1 MAFIDT
7 PRTDAGNATYLDN
20 GHNIEAL
27 SAENSFLSPVK
38 KQGDLLAQLRSHRG
52 STLKTPRMR
61 APFADRRNLP
71 AAQAQAEFTPLLKS
85 VTKRNA
91 SRLGKENVVPQTP
104 AFLKPGYQVKDSP
117 ALQAPESS
125 VLYGDETRSDV
136 GAAEEATPLPQT
148 ASSSAQSTPMPVLP
162 KRDGNG
168 VLQDH
173 GNMMTLREQENIIDK
188 IEKENFGLKLKIHY
202 LEESLRKSAPDF
214 HQAALKEN
222 TELKVDKVTMQ
233 KELSKTRKILI
244 QAERD
249 LENYRIS
256 LQDMEQK
263 RIRTQED
270 RAAQKERE
278 SLQKRCGDQE
288 RQIDDLLRHLQDA
301 KGDASVVEK
310 FKETIEDLEA
320 DLREK
325 NREIEA
331 KEDEY
336 DEKADQARDTITE
349 LREKL
354 ENVDEDLE
362 KLREL
367 RETAENLQR
376 EAERAKAEA
385 EQANEERQEAE
396 KERQKAED
404 DLNELHDEMA
414 NKSFTTKGLTRQVEE
429 KANRLED
436 ELTSLRKE
444 HSELQQRLD
453 NKTRELQRLEDAIR
467 DAQEEAEVREQRLKD
482 ANELLRNE
490 RDIALRKSAASLD
503 QVQSITKELQR
514 KSEDRDVLQTRHETL
529 KMESQ
534 SLQRELSKS
543 QFQVH
548 ELQQALEHE
557 KQHSLDNELAQRT
570 EAKERVEEIS
580 KALNTLKRDLEDER
594 STSAAKEEH
603 WTDLEKELHMR
614 IEKAEQKVKGLQR
627 TVDKL
632 HESEGTLSGRELR
645 LQEALEN
652 EKQRHLGE
660 EALLSRQIKEFQE
673 DLANKRQLMDENR
686 LEILRL
692 KEELRSGNRDQAAS
706 DEKIQALEDEIDVLQ
721 IALDE
726 EAERARQDIDAA
738 RQETDEIRL
747 QLQELKQNLTR
758 TETANANARAEIER
772 FQIDIQAG
780 HGTTEQMH
788 SRLRDLDNQLKRL
801 GEEKQELR
809 RQLAKSENDIELLR
823 SSATA
828 ADAENSELVD
838 LRQKVST
845 SRNKEMDY
853 LQRETTHKDTI
864 RQLKRQIEDLE
875 RQIHDI
881 EVSKLAADSPPSSV
895 NNSVRKAELS
905 EVRHQLADCHQQ
917 VKELRQKVKD
927 VERES
932 QRKVVSSD
940 KILRQQTE
948 TFEEQNF
955 QLEQQITSL
964 EVQKADQESQ
974 LETTEKTVTRLRS
987 RIQGLEKDL
996 QSARLNQSDDRTIAE
1011 ERKDLHELLK
1021 DAKLEAEDLQ
1031 AQVNDAEA
1039 RLQAATIREKDLRA
1053 QLKRIRQERTLQ
1065 IQKSGALS
1073 TELDN
1078 LHLRFEQ
1085 KLDEMVQQQQAWEEE
1100 RRSMVSRVR
1109 FPNMSVSSVHAGV
1122 ESTQLQEMEAEI
1134 QKKEKEKRHQ
1144 GELKGLAKQIQWLR
1158 AKCKREEGFRSGL
1171 AYEKKFL
1178 LLQIEMFEACN
1189 TVDLHMLEEMGVTPD
1204 KEIRVKRPSL
1214 KAVGLMVIAGVRM
1227 RKMQAEWAVQKK
1239 IQASLVKRAEP
1250 MRRGSRRSVR

>member
-38 KQGDLLAQLRSHRG
+38 KQDDLLTQLRNHRG
-52 STLKTPRMR
+52 AILKTPRMR

-71 AAQAQAEFTPLLKS
+71 IAQAQAEFTPLLKS
-85 VTKRNA
+85 VTKKNA
-91 SRLGKENVVPQTP
+91 IRMGKENAVPQTP
-104 AFLKPGYQVKDSP
+104 AFLKQGYQAKDSP

-125 VLYGDETRSDV
+125 LLSGDETRSDV
-136 GAAEEATPLPQT
+136 GAAEEATVLPEM

-168 VLQDH
+168 VLQDQ

-244 QAERD
+244 QAEHD
-249 LENYRIS
+249 LETYRMS

-263 RIRTQED
+263 RIRTKED
-270 RAAQKERE
+270 KAAQKEQE
-278 SLQKRCGDQE
+278 SLQKRCDDQE

-301 KGDASVVEK
+301 KGDTSAAERLKEK
-310 FKETIEDLEA
+310 IEDLEA
-320 DLREK
+320 DVREK
-325 NREIEA
+325 DRELEV
-331 KEDEY
+331 KEDEL
-336 DEKADQARDTITE
+336 DEKANQARVTITD
-349 LREKL
+349 LREQL
-354 ENVDEDLE
+354 ASVDEDME
-362 KLREL
+362 ELREL

-385 EQANEERQEAE
+385 EEANEERREAE
-396 KERQKAED
+396 KERQEAED
-404 DLNELHDEMA
+404 DLKELRDEMA
-414 NKSFTTKGLTRQVEE
+414 NKSFTTKGLTRQIEE
-429 KANRLED
+429 KANKLED
-436 ELTSLRKE
+436 ELSSLREE
-444 HSELQQRLD
+444 HIEVQHRLD
-453 NKTRELQRLEDAIR
+453 SKTRDLQRLEDAMH
-467 DAQEEAEVREQRLKD
+467 DTQEEAEVREQRLKD

-490 RDIALRKSAASLD
+490 RDIALRKSAASID
-503 QVQSITKELQR
+503 QVQSITRDIQSR
-514 KSEDRDVLQTRHETL
+514 SEDRDVLQTRHDAL
-529 KMESQ
+529 KTDFQ

-543 QFQVH
+543 RSQAH
-548 ELQQALEHE
+548 ELQQTLEYE
-557 KQHSLDNELAQRT
+557 KQHSLDNELALRS
-570 EAKERVEEIS
+570 EAKERVEEMS
-580 KALNTLKRDLEDER
+580 KALNNLKRDLEDER

-603 WTDLEKELHMR
+603 WTDLKKELQMQ
-614 IEKAEQKVKGLQR
+614 IEKTEQKAKGLQR

-645 LQEALEN
+645 LQEALES

-660 EALLSRQIKEFQE
+660 EALLSRQIKESQE
-673 DLANKRQLMDENR
+673 DLANKRQNLDENR

-692 KEELRSGNRDQAAS
+692 KEEMRIGNRDQAAS
-706 DEKIQALEDEIDVLQ
+706 EEKIQALEDEIDVLQ

-726 EAERARQDIDAA
+726 EAERARQDIAAA
-738 RQETDEIRL
+738 RQETDGLRL
-747 QLQELKQNLTR
+747 QLQASKQSLSR
-758 TETANANARAEIER
+758 SEASNADALAEIER
-772 FQIDIQAG
+772 FQGDIRAG
-780 HGTTEQMH
+780 HGTTEQMD

-801 GEEKQELR
+801 REEKQELR
-809 RQLAKSENDIELLR
+809 RQLTNSENDIELLR
-823 SSATA
+823 SSAA
-828 ADAENSELVD
+828 AGEVEHSEVKA
-838 LRQKVST
+838 LRRDVS
-845 SRNKEMDY
+845 SLRNRETDY
-853 LQRETTHKDTI
+853 LQRETTQKDTI
-864 RQLKRQIEDLE
+864 RQLKRQVEDLE
-875 RQIHDI
+875 RQIHEI
-881 EVSKLAADSPPSSV
+881 EVSKLAAESPPSLA
-895 NNSVRKAELS
+895 NNSARKVELND
-905 EVRHQLADCHQQ
+905 VRHQLADAHQQ
-917 VKELRQKVKD
+917 MKEIRQKMKD
-927 VERES
+927 AERES
-932 QRKVVSSD
+932 QRKVSSSD

-964 EVQKADQESQ
+964 EIQKAEQQSQ
-974 LETTEKTVTRLRS
+974 LETAEKTVSRLRI

-996 QSARLNQSDDRTIAE
+996 QSARSNQSDDRTIAE
-1011 ERKDLHELLK
+1011 ERKDLHEMLK

-1031 AQVNDAEA
+1031 VQVNDAET
-1039 RLQAATIREKDLRA
+1039 RLQAAAVRERDLRA
-1053 QLKRIRQERTLQ
+1053 QLKRVRQERTLQ
-1065 IQKSGALS
+1065 VQKSGAMS

-1078 LHLRFEQ
+1078 LQLRFEQ

-1100 RRSMVSRVR
+1100 RRSIVSRVR
-1109 FPNMSVSSVHAGV
+1109 FPKMSVSSVHAGI
-1122 ESTQLQEMEAEI
+1122 ESTQLQELEAEI
-1134 QKKEKEKRHQ
+1134 QNKEKRHQ
-1144 GELKGLAKQIQWLR
+1144 GELKGLAKQIHWLR

-1189 TVDLHMLEEMGVTPD
+1189 TVDLHMLEEMGLTPD
-1204 KEIRVKRPSL
+1204 RKTREKRPSL
-1214 KAVGLMVIAGVRM
+1214 RAVGLMVIAGVRM

-1239 IQASLVKRAEP
+1239 IQASLVKKAEQ
-1250 MRRGSRRSVR
+1250 MRKGSRRPVR